1 MRKAMRM
8 IYAVCLFLLAMFFAA
23 SVENAYAVPA
33 FARQTGLACNT
44 CHFQHFP
51 VLNEFGRSFKSGGY
65 TTVGG
70 QSLLEGDFLSLPSV
84 LNASIVTKIMYEKT
98 NGKDK
103 LVDERNS
110 GGLQFPNEGAIL
122 FGGRVGEH
130 MGFLFETQLVEASE
144 VGWASFKIPFT
155 YEVASETKLGIVPF
169 TTDAGGA
176 AYGFDLLN
184 TGAMRMQRP
193 LEHRTE
199 TSAQQYISTDES
211 NVATGFAFVASNPIG
226 YVNFTLWSPEH
237 VTTDAKPYLQYYRA
251 VLTPKVGS
259 WDLGI
264 GGQVWDGETHYTE
277 DAITGVCTAA
287 NIASSE
293 CGTLGEEFDITM
305 PARAKVRVDA
315 WAIDAQAQ
323 GNVGGMPLGAY
334 LTYAV
339 AEKTGTGANAV
350 TNLFNSR
357 TTDDKKAWTALVELG
372 VMPGRATV
380 AAAYRRGENGAAAN
394 NVQTATTLGASY
406 LFTQNVQ
413 FMINHT
419 WYNGSYYDLAANNE
433 DKAGDQRTTL
443 MMFAAF

>member
-1 MRKAMRM
+1 MKKAMRM
-8 IYAVCLFLLAMFFAA
+8 IYAVCFFLLAVFFAA

-33 FARQTGLACNT
+33 FARQTGMACNT

-65 TTVGG
+65 TTIGG

-84 LNASIVTKIMYEKT
+84 LNASLVTKIMYQKT
-98 NGKDK
+98 NGDSK
-103 LVDERNS
+103 LVNENN
-110 GGLQFPNEGAIL
+110 GGELQFPNEGALL

-144 VGWASFKIPFT
+144 VGWASFKIPFV
-155 YEVASETKLGIVPF
+155 YEVKETKLSVIPF

-226 YVNFTLWSPEH
+226 YINFTAWSPEH
-237 VTTDAKPYLQYYRA
+237 ITTDAKPYLKYYRA
-251 VLTPKVGS
+251 VLTPKVGV
-259 WDLGI
+259 WDLAI
-264 GGQVWDGETHYTE
+264 GGQIWDGETHYTE
-277 DAITGVCTAA
+277 DAITGVCTGA
-287 NIASSE
+287 NITNGD
-293 CGTLGEEFDITM
+293 CTTLGEEFDITTS
-305 PARAKVRVDA
+305 ARTKVRVDA

-394 NVQTATTLGASY
+394 NVQTATTLGATY
-406 LFTQNVQ
+406 LLTQNVQ

-419 WYNGSYYDLAANNE
+419 WYDGSYYDLAANNE